1 MAQSEVLRNDWK
13 EMIHGMEMEIQA
25 QEELINVQRGQIK
38 LLEEFQEMFSGL
50 SEKNNS
56 RIQNRI
62 HTIIKSETERDRWH
76 NKWKN

>member
-13 EMIHGMEMEIQA
+13 EMIHGMEMEIHA
-25 QEELINVQRGQIK
+25 QTELINVQRGQIK

-62 HTIIKSETERDRWH
+62 HTIIKSEAERDRWH